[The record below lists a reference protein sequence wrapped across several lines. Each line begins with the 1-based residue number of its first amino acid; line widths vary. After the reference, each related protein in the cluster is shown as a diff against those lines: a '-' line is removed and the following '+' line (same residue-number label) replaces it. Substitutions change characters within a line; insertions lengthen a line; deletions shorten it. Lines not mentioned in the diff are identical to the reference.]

1 MIELLLNKIVALQY
15 DLYIQQNITFSFIM
29 VILFFIILFFKIIIV
44 NQNIDLTELFKTK
57 ITKISYL
64 TLEIDFL
71 K

>member
-29 VILFFIILFFKIIIV
+29 VILFFTILFFKIIIV

>member
-1 MIELLLNKIVALQY
+1 MIEILLNKIVALQY

-29 VILFFIILFFKIIIV
+29 VILFFTILFFKIIIV

>member
-29 VILFFIILFFKIIIV
+29 VILFFTFLFFKIIIV